1 MVTLQ
6 EVKQYLRI
14 DFEEEDPLL
23 ISLLATAKQQVMS
36 VGRMD
41 EAQLSEHEDTAR
53 TAILYAV
60 SYLYENRNTA
70 DFSKLNL
77 SLRSLLFAQR
87 EGGRLM
93 EIGTLNQRIT
103 LLEQRVKVDAIGN
116 HCNRWEEAFSCWARV
131 TLKSSVENADTGVT
145 KEVQT
150 LDFYIRQQRQWM
162 PSTSANRILFQ
173 GVVYD
178 ITSVTPDFIRKDY
191 LKLTATARKAGEANG
206 NS

>member
-23 ISLLATAKQQVMS
+23 LSLLATAKQQVMS

-41 EAQLSEHEDTAR
+41 EAQLSEHEDAAR

-87 EGGRLM
+87 EGLSDGNRHA
-93 EIGTLNQRIT
+93 EPADYPIRAAS
-103 LLEQRVKVDAIGN
+103 KVDAIGN

-150 LDFYIRQQRQWM
+150 L
-162 PSTSANRILFQ
+162 T
-173 GVVYD
+173 
-178 ITSVTPDFIRKDY
+178 FIS
-191 LKLTATARKAGEANG
+191 GSSSNG
-206 NS
+206 CRPHLRTGFCFRGGL

>member
-1 MVTLQ
+1 
-6 EVKQYLRI
+6 
-14 DFEEEDPLL
+14 
-23 ISLLATAKQQVMS
+23 
-36 VGRMD
+36 
-41 EAQLSEHEDTAR
+41 
-53 TAILYAV
+53 
-60 SYLYENRNTA
+60 
-70 DFSKLNL
+70 
-77 SLRSLLFAQR
+77 
-87 EGGRLM
+87 M

-103 LLEQRVKVDAIGN
+103 ILENRVVTDEIGN
-116 HCNRWEEAFSCWARV
+116 HTAVWDEAFSCWARA
-131 TLKSSVENADTGVT
+131 TLKSSVENTDAGVT

-173 GVVYD
+173 GMVYD

>member
-1 MVTLQ
+1 
-6 EVKQYLRI
+6 
-14 DFEEEDPLL
+14 
-23 ISLLATAKQQVMS
+23 
-36 VGRMD
+36 
-41 EAQLSEHEDTAR
+41 
-53 TAILYAV
+53 
-60 SYLYENRNTA
+60 
-70 DFSKLNL
+70 
-77 SLRSLLFAQR
+77 
-87 EGGRLM
+87 M

-103 LLEQRVKVDAIGN
+103 FLENRVVTDEIGN
-116 HCNRWEEAFSCWARV
+116 HTAVWDETFSCWARV
-131 TLKSSVENADTGVT
+131 TLKSSVENTDAGVT

-173 GVVYD
+173 GMVYD

>member
-1 MVTLQ
+1 
-6 EVKQYLRI
+6 
-14 DFEEEDPLL
+14 
-23 ISLLATAKQQVMS
+23 
-36 VGRMD
+36 
-41 EAQLSEHEDTAR
+41 
-53 TAILYAV
+53 
-60 SYLYENRNTA
+60 
-70 DFSKLNL
+70 
-77 SLRSLLFAQR
+77 
-87 EGGRLM
+87 M

-116 HCNRWEEAFSCWARV
+116 HCNQWEEAFSCWARV

-178 ITSVTPDFIRKDY
+178 ITSVTLDFIRKDY
-191 LKLTATARKAGEANG
+191 LKLTATARKAGENDVETNG
-206 NS
+206 GY